1 MKRSNLI
8 TSMTCKYPSIL
19 TGLIFTATT
28 ILPLATA
35 ANGQSANPVLAI
47 DTNISLTGPL
57 PVGSPALYRVTIK
70 NTSTVPAYNVK
81 ITDTLP
87 TGFKYDKEVTIL
99 TKGAVAPSSSTG
111 YIKPS
116 TTNNTNTL
124 VWDNYNIP
132 AGGIVTL
139 IFTANTSS
147 AALGT
152 FSNAVT
158 VNYKNS
164 AGTAQ
169 TAVTNSGSG
178 TTDDVTIKAV
188 PPLPTLANITQST
201 GAQSFTPELLCGG
214 KPGADG
220 LAENITGIINTYF
233 QPALASVAAGTKN
246 INIIGDGQGA
256 NKDIK
261 PGDLLL
267 IVQMQDASIN
277 TANGPAYGSGDAT
290 YQGSG
295 HTSMGKTG
303 LYEYAIA
310 NSTVTYASGNRTL
323 TLKNPLINSYVSSAV
338 GSTSGQKRFQV
349 VRVPQHTSIKVN
361 GTLYA
366 SPWDGNVGG
375 ILAVDTFGTFDFNGQ
390 RISANS
396 VGFRGG
402 FGFQNGG
409 LGAID
414 THVAMTSVYTT
425 DANGKVNL
433 TLDSNGNPTGAPVS
447 TTTAR
452 TAGSGKGE
460 GTAGTPRFISTQTLK
475 NVDPLNG
482 SPNWSGGSFDN
493 IVEGYPGGDTG
504 RGAPANAGGAGNY
517 HNAGGGGGGNGGIG
531 GQGGLS
537 WSGGTAYVSKDTG
550 GRPGF
555 LSSTN
560 NPVPWQLIM
569 GGGGGGGDANNSPQ
583 GVPGGAG
590 GGMIM
595 LRAGTIV
602 GTGSI
607 YANGRE
613 GNRGSYL
620 GAPDGAGGG
629 GAGGTV
635 LIHSRNATSA
645 NITIQAKGGNG
656 GSTERDAFY
665 DYRTAPVT
673 VANQNSGETVG
684 YTADGYKYS
693 HTPHGPGGGGGGGV
707 ILYNAPGA
715 TIDASAAGGTEGHT
729 DDNVADPSTS
739 ATLPAQAQENARIA
753 AASGKAQNPHGA
765 VAGAN
770 GIVVPFTNS
779 EDPFNL
785 LNNVTNCSPNLTMT
799 SITSTPTVIA
809 GKFAT
814 YKMTVTNTAAIGSA
828 TQVSLQN
835 RLPAG
840 FAYAATNSIVL
851 TRGSATSTQSN
862 ASSPTANSQTPV
874 WGTFTI
880 PPGGVV
886 EIEFK
891 ALVRSDASNGVY
903 ASNADAIYPDPEATT
918 ADATITRTQQV
929 NVTVKAL
936 VEMVWKFSPKVL
948 NARK

>member
-1 MKRSNLI
+1 MKRPNII

-19 TGLIFTATT
+19 TGLLFTATS

-35 ANGQSANPVLAI
+35 ANAQSANPVLAI

-70 NTSTVPAYNVK
+70 NTSANPAYNVK
-81 ITDTLP
+81 ITDVLP
-87 TGFKYDKEVTIL
+87 AGFKYDKEVTIL
-99 TKGAVAPSSSTG
+99 TKGAVVPSSSTG

-132 AGGIVTL
+132 GNGIVTL

-147 AALGT
+147 ASIGT

-169 TAVTNSGSG
+169 TAVTNNGSSS
-178 TTDDVTIKAV
+178 TVDDVRIKAV
-188 PPLPTLANITQST
+188 PQLPTLANVTQST

-220 LAENITGIINTYF
+220 LAENITGIINTYY
-233 QPALASVAAGTKN
+233 QPALASVAAGTRN
-246 INIIGDGQGA
+246 INIIGDAQGA
-256 NKDIK
+256 NKEIK

-277 TANGPAYGSGDAT
+277 TTNSDAYGSGNIAS
-290 YQGSG
+290 QGSG

-310 NSTVTYASGNRTL
+310 NSTVSFTGGNRTL
-323 TLKNPLINSYVSSAV
+323 TLKNPLINSYASSAV
-338 GSTSGQKRFQV
+338 STTSGQKRFQV
-349 VRVPQHTSIKVN
+349 VRVPQHTSIKVD

-375 ILAVDTFGTFDFNGQ
+375 VLAVDTFGTFDFNGQ

-402 FGFQNGG
+402 FGFKNGG
-409 LGAID
+409 LAAID
-414 THVAMTSVYTT
+414 THVALTSIYTT

-433 TLDSNGNPTGAPVS
+433 TMDSAGNPTGAPVS

-460 GTAGTPRFISTQTLK
+460 GTAGTPRFISTQKLK
-475 NVDPLNG
+475 NVDPING

-493 IVEGYPGGDTG
+493 IVEGYPSGDTG

-537 WSGGTAYVSKDTG
+537 WSGGTAYVVKDTG

-613 GNRGSYL
+613 GNRGAYL

-635 LIHSRNATSA
+635 LVHSRNASSA

-665 DYRTAPVT
+665 DYLSAPVT
-673 VANQNSGETVG
+673 VANQNTGEAVG

-707 ILYNAPGA
+707 VLYNVPGA
-715 TIDASAAGGTEGHT
+715 TVNASVAGGAEGLT
-729 DDNVADPSTS
+729 DDNPLSDPNRS
-739 ATLPAQAQENARIA
+739 AAENARIA
-753 AASGKAQNPHGA
+753 AASGRTKNPHGA

-799 SITSTPTVIA
+799 SMTSTPNVDA

-814 YKMTVTNTAAIGSA
+814 YKMTVTNTAAIGEA
-828 TQVSLQN
+828 TKVKLQN
-835 RLPAG
+835 RLPVG
-840 FAYAATNSIVL
+840 FTYSSTSSIVL
-851 TRGSATSTQSN
+851 TRGSATSTQSA
-862 ASSPTANSQTPV
+862 ASSPAANSQTPV

-891 ALVRSDASNGVY
+891 ALVRSDLATATYS
-903 ASNADAIYPDPEATT
+903 SNADAIYPDPEATT

-929 NVTVKAL
+929 NVSVKAL
-936 VEMVWKFSPKVL
+936 VEMVWKFVPKVL

>member
-1 MKRSNLI
+1 MKRPNII

-19 TGLIFTATT
+19 TGLLFTATS
-28 ILPLATA
+28 ILPLATQA
-35 ANGQSANPVLAI
+35 MADSTDPVLTI
-47 DTNISLTGPL
+47 DQNISLTGVL
-57 PVGSPALYRVTIK
+57 PVGSPALYHVTIK
-70 NTSTVPAYNVK
+70 NNSASPAYNVK
-81 ITDTLP
+81 ITDVLP
-87 TGFKYDKEVTIL
+87 TGFKYEKEVTTL
-99 TKGAVAPSSSTG
+99 TKGAIAPSSGTS
-111 YIKPS
+111 YVKPS
-116 TTNNTNTL
+116 ATNNTNTL

-147 AALGT
+147 ATLGT
-152 FSNAVT
+152 FSNAIT

-164 AGTAQ
+164 AGAAQ
-169 TAVTNSGSG
+169 TAVTNDGSG
-178 TTDDVTIKAV
+178 DVDNVRIKAV
-188 PPLPTLANITQST
+188 PTLPTLANITQST

-220 LAENITGIINTYF
+220 FAENITGIINTYF
-233 QPALASVAAGTKN
+233 QPALASVAAGTRN
-246 INIIGDGQGA
+246 INLIDDAKGA
-256 NKDIK
+256 DKEIK

-277 TANGPAYGSGDAT
+277 TANSDAYGSGDST

-310 NSTVTYASGNRTL
+310 SSTVSYAGGNRTL

-338 GSTSGQKRFQV
+338 SSTSGQKRFQV
-349 VRVPQHTSIKVN
+349 VRVPQHTSIKVQ

-375 ILAVDTFGTFDFNGQ
+375 ILAVDTFGTFDFNNQ

-402 FGFQNGG
+402 FGPQNGG
-409 LGAID
+409 LNAID
-414 THVAMTSVYTT
+414 AHVSATETTS
-425 DANGKVNL
+425 
-433 TLDSNGNPTGAPVS
+433 
-447 TTTAR
+447 
-452 TAGSGKGE
+452 GSGKGE
-460 GTAGTPRFISTQTLK
+460 GTAGTPRYISTQSLT
-475 NVDPLNG
+475 NVDPATG
-482 SPNWSGGSFDN
+482 SPNWAGGSIN
-493 IVEGYPGGDTG
+493 NGVEGYPGGDTG

-537 WSGGTAYVSKDTG
+537 WSGGTAFVQKDTG
-550 GRPGF
+550 GRPGY

-590 GGMIM
+590 GGMVM
-595 LRAGTIV
+595 LRAGTII

-607 YANGRE
+607 FANGRQ
-613 GNRGSYL
+613 GDRGAYL

-635 LIHSRNATSA
+635 LVHSRNATTA

-665 DYRTAPVT
+665 NYRTTPVSAET
-673 VANQNSGETVG
+673 QSDGESVG
-684 YTADGYKYS
+684 YSSDGYPYS

-707 ILYNAPGA
+707 VLYNLPGA
-715 TIDASAAGGTEGHT
+715 TVNSSVAGGTEGHT
-729 DDNVADPSTS
+729 DDPAAD
-739 ATLPAQAQENARIA
+739 A
-753 AASGKAQNPHGA
+753 AYTAVSGKTQNPHGA
-765 VAGAN
+765 VRGSN
-770 GIVVPFTNS
+770 GIIVPFTNS

-785 LNNVTNCSPNLTMT
+785 LNNVTNCSPNLTMNST
-799 SITSTPTVIA
+799 TSTPSVLA

-814 YKMTVTNTAAIGSA
+814 YKMTVTNTASIGEA
-828 TQVSLQN
+828 TTVSLKN

-840 FAYAATNSIVL
+840 FTYVATNSIVL

-862 ASSPTANSQTPV
+862 ASSPTANSQTPI

-880 PPGGVV
+880 PPGGIV

-891 ALVRSDASNGVY
+891 ALVRSDVTNGTY
-903 ASNADAIYPDPEATT
+903 SSNADVVYPDPTATT
-918 ADATITRTQQV
+918 AGATITRTQQV
-929 NVTVKAL
+929 NVTVRAL